1 MKPQKGVK
9 DRQEDRGASLAHV
22 GGWMEVV
29 PSLGK
34 DRLLRDRE
42 ADLASCTRAG
52 HVELREGVYVCLY
65 ARM

>member
-1 MKPQKGVK
+1 
-9 DRQEDRGASLAHV
+9 
-22 GGWMEVV
+22 MEVV
-29 PSLGK
+29 PSLGT